1 MSDLNTLIAQGNAL
15 EKPGTEEQAI
25 AHFVHLA
32 AQYPDHAIVQY
43 ELGGAYDYAGQEAE
57 AIPYYERAHALGLP
71 DELKPRLALQWGSTL
86 RNLARH
92 EEAIA
97 ILKKACEDFPTHTAL
112 RAFYALALVSSG
124 QAEKAVVVALE
135 ACLMTPESLDRYQR
149 ALGAYVA
156 ELRDQVEK
164 S

>member
-1 MSDLNTLIAQGNAL
+1 MTDLDTLIAQGNAL
-15 EKPGTEEQAI
+15 EKPGTEQQAI
-25 AHFVHLA
+25 AHFIELA
-32 AQYPDHAIVQY
+32 AKYPDHAIVQY

-57 AIPYYERAHALGLP
+57 AVPYYERAHALGLP
-71 DELKPRLALQWGSTL
+71 EDLKPRLALQWGSTL
-86 RNLARH
+86 RNLGRH

-97 ILKKACEDFPTHTAL
+97 LLEQACQDYPTHAAL
-112 RAFYALALVSSG
+112 RAFYALALVSGG

-135 ACLMTPESLDRYQR
+135 ACLMTPDALDRYQR

-156 ELRDQVEK
+156 ELRDQLEK